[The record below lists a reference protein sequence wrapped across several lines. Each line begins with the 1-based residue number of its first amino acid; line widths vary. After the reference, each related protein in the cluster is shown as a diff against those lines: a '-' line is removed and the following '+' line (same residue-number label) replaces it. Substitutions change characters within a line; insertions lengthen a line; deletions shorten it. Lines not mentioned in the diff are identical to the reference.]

1 MTGVDSFAATAKM
14 LVLTRRW
21 SIHLD
26 TDIISST
33 LTNNPTGH
41 FVLSDKA
48 KFGNVSKVLQRQI
61 KEIYDLSVIKVF
73 YQSQV

>member
-33 LTNNPTGH
+33 LTKNPNTNGQRASYTGLPQ
-41 FVLSDKA
+41 FIILTM
-48 KFGNVSKVLQRQI
+48 G
-61 KEIYDLSVIKVF
+61 
-73 YQSQV
+73 

>member
-26 TDIISST
+26 TDIR
-33 LTNNPTGH
+33 LV
-41 FVLSDKA
+41 F
-48 KFGNVSKVLQRQI
+48 I
-61 KEIYDLSVIKVF
+61 KCCFLAPGIGEPN
-73 YQSQV
+73 